1 MLSGD
6 DAFTLPLMALGGT
19 GVISVIS
26 NEVPAEMVKL
36 VNLASTGEFASART
50 VHERLLPL
58 MQVNFIESNP
68 IPVKA
73 AMAALGLLEES
84 YRLPMV
90 APTDES
96 RARITAALNDLGLV
110 SV

>member
-1 MLSGD
+1 
-6 DAFTLPLMALGGT
+6 
-19 GVISVIS
+19 
-26 NEVPAEMVKL
+26 MVKL
-36 VNLASTGEFASART
+36 VNLARAGDFASARA

-73 AMAALGLLEES
+73 AMAVLGLLEES

-90 APTDES
+90 APTNES
-96 RARITAALNDLGLV
+96 RAQIMAALNDLGLAGT
-110 SV
+110 